1 MTAEQECFV
10 YVVLPG
16 ATEFVTAGRFKLQKD
31 RQGRPVGAFVYGR
44 TYRER
49 SDAVELDPVEL
60 RLGARPFETGRMG
73 GFFGAL
79 RDALPDFWGRQVIA
93 RHAGMGGASDFDLLL
108 LGPDDRAGALAFGRN
123 VEPPAP
129 ERHFNRTLDLE
140 RIQHVADAILADQ
153 PLRPDSAQGQVEE
166 LLRGPG
172 TSMGGARPKTTVEHE
187 GALWLAKFP
196 APMDTW
202 NQPRVEHGV
211 LLLARRC
218 GLQVAASQLTQVG
231 EADVLLVKRFD
242 REWSGDGY
250 RRHRMVSALTLLQAE
265 DSATDREKWSYRL
278 LADELRRAS
287 DRPTEDLRELFSRIC
302 FNAAVSNLDDH
313 PRNHALLS
321 RSSSWR
327 LSPAYDL
334 TPGTMRT
341 ETRRDLAMVCGLEG
355 GLLSRWANRGTI
367 VAGAAWFRLER
378 EEAESIATRVFT
390 TVAVE
395 WESTLRSVGVSQ
407 ADCELVRGAFLYAGL
422 NLDAQTATA
431 SSG

>member
-10 YVVLPG
+10 YVVPPG
-16 ATEFVTAGRFKLQKD
+16 ATEFVTAGRFKLKQD

-44 TYRER
+44 RYRER
-49 SDAVELDPVEL
+49 PDAVELDPVEL

-93 RHAGMGGASDFDLLL
+93 RHSGMGDPSDFDLLS
-108 LGPDDRAGALAFGRN
+108 LGPDDRAGALGFGRN
-123 VEPPAP
+123 VDPPAP
-129 ERHFNRTLDLE
+129 ERHFNRILDLE
-140 RIQHVADAILADQ
+140 RIQRAADAILADQ
-153 PLRPDSAQGQVEE
+153 PRLSGSAHDQVEE
-166 LLRGPG
+166 LLQGAE

-187 GALWLAKFP
+187 DALWLAKFP
-196 APMDTW
+196 APKDTW

-211 LLLARRC
+211 LHLARRC
-218 GLQVAASQLTQVG
+218 GLQVAVSQLTQVG

-242 REWSGDGY
+242 RDWSGDGY
-250 RRHRMVSALTLLQAE
+250 QRHRMVSALTLLQAE
-265 DSATDREKWSYRL
+265 DSATDRQKWSYRL

-313 PRNHALLS
+313 PRNHALLA

-355 GLLSRWANRGTI
+355 GKPSRWANRGTI
-367 VAGAAWFRLER
+367 ADGAPWFLLER
-378 EEAESIATRVFT
+378 EEAEAIATRVFT
-390 TVAVE
+390 TVSAE
-395 WESTLRSVGVSQ
+395 WEHTLCSVGVSQ
-407 ADCELVRGAFLYAGL
+407 RDCDAVRGAFLYAGL
-422 NLDAQTATA
+422 NLDAHTATA

>member
-1 MTAEQECFV
+1 MAADQACFV

-16 ATEFVTAGRFKLQKD
+16 DTQFVTAGRFELQED
-31 RQGRPVGAFVYGR
+31 RQGRRVGAFVYGR
-44 TYRER
+44 RYRER
-49 SDAVELDPVEL
+49 PEAVELDPVEL
-60 RLGARPFETGRMG
+60 KLGTRPFQTGRMG

-93 RHAGMGGASDFDLLL
+93 RHGGLGEPSDFDLLL
-108 LGPDDRAGALAFGRN
+108 LRPDDRAGALGFGRK

-129 ERHFNRTLDLE
+129 QRRFNRMLDLE
-140 RIQHVADAILADQ
+140 RIQQAANAILTDQ
-153 PLRPDSAQGQVEE
+153 PHRAGSVHDQVDE
-166 LLRGPG
+166 LLQGGG
-172 TSMGGARPKTTVEHE
+172 TSMGGARPKTTVEHD

-196 APMDTW
+196 APSDKW
-202 NQPRVEHGV
+202 NQPKVEHAL
-211 LLLARRC
+211 LLLARQCR
-218 GLQVAASQLTQVG
+218 LQVAESRLTRVG

-250 RRHRMVSALTLLQAE
+250 RRHRMVSALTLLRAE

-287 DRPTEDLRELFSRIC
+287 DLPAEDLRELFSRIC

-313 PRNHALLS
+313 PRNHALLA
-321 RSSSWR
+321 RSTSWR

-355 GLLSRWANRGTI
+355 GLPSRWAHRGTI
-367 VAGAAWFRLER
+367 VAGAAWFLLER
-378 EEAESIATRVFT
+378 EEAEAIATRVFT

-395 WESTLRSVGVSQ
+395 WERTLRSVGVSQ
-407 ADCELVRGAFLYAGL
+407 ADCEIVRGAFLYAGL
-422 NLDAQTATA
+422 NLDAHTATA